1 LLITTHKSKGLA
13 FPVVILPLRSS
24 PKVDN
29 PHPDPFWFHSAEEP
43 WNAFPVYSAR
53 SSAGF
58 LSTSLGYA
66 FQDETYANALEE
78 LNILYV
84 ACTRARYG
92 LVLLL
97 DIPGGI
103 AAGGGAA
110 KSGSKNK
117 KEHLRHK
124 TGRLIVDASQKGT
137 FPVPFACTWDQN
149 GSGLL
154 ESGIVAPV
162 VYPGEETM
170 PGHLLNLQP
179 VFPDAFA
186 FPVAAREMTTEEQEV
201 GTLVHRVLEQTRD
214 AADWENGLN
223 RIIGHDLQK
232 DPRVES
238 ARKILATGFSEPA
251 LREWFDP
258 GVPAWPELE
267 IQNESG
273 ERVRADRLVKRE
285 EGWVVLDFKTGEPR
299 EADRTQIAGYARLCT
314 TILGEPV
321 RACLLYWT
329 RSRAEWVETV

>member
-1 LLITTHKSKGLA
+1 
-13 FPVVILPLRSS
+13 
-24 PKVDN
+24 
-29 PHPDPFWFHSAEEP
+29 
-43 WNAFPVYSAR
+43 
-53 SSAGF
+53 
-58 LSTSLGYA
+58 
-66 FQDETYANALEE
+66 
-78 LNILYV
+78 
-84 ACTRARYG
+84 
-92 LVLLL
+92 
-97 DIPGGI
+97 
-103 AAGGGAA
+103 
-110 KSGSKNK
+110 
-117 KEHLRHK
+117 
-124 TGRLIVDASQKGT
+124 VDASQKGT

-162 VYPGEETM
+162 VYPGEETI